1 MLRFRDKDQ
10 MRKPAAWSSTGPC
23 GRSGRPAPTEIIRVD
38 SAITYPYP
46 CHIYVGVSYTERVTS
61 NQQTGK
67 MDIKTEHRYAINL
80 NVRGIQPSATLRIN
94 ELSNQLKSEGK
105 DIIKLGLGQSPFPV
119 PDRVVDALREHAHE
133 KDYLPVKGLKGL
145 REAIAGYIS
154 RSERMHCSWED
165 VLIGPGSK
173 ELLFI
178 LQLAYY
184 GDLLIPRPSWVS
196 YAPQARIIG
205 RSVHWLPTHA
215 ENNWQLTAEELDIV
229 CRDDPSRPRILILNY
244 PSNPTGC
251 TYTDDQLLAIANVAR
266 KYKLIL
272 LSDEIYGEVNFEGK
286 HKSIARYYPEGTIIS
301 TGLSKWAGAGG
312 WRLGAFIF
320 PPELR
325 PLLDAMAIIASET
338 FTSTSAPIQYAGITA
353 FNGGDDIDEYLL
365 QSRRVLKVI
374 GEYVHRR
381 LSEVGAVVQKPEGA
395 FYLFPD
401 FSGFREQLAKKDIK
415 TSQAFCQALIEN
427 TGVAILPASDF
438 GFVPDHLAA
447 RLAFVDFDGTEALN
461 LASGDYAEADLGDEF
476 VQKACPRLV
485 KAMDKMAAWLNSL

>member
-1 MLRFRDKDQ
+1 MN
-10 MRKPAAWSSTGPC
+10 
-23 GRSGRPAPTEIIRVD
+23 I
-38 SAITYPYP
+38 
-46 CHIYVGVSYTERVTS
+46 
-61 NQQTGK
+61 QT
-67 MDIKTEHRYAINL
+67 DHHFAINL

-94 ELSNQLKSEGK
+94 ELSNQLKAEGK

-119 PDRVVDALREHAHE
+119 PERVVEALREHAHE

-145 REAIAGYIS
+145 RESIASYIN
-154 RSERMHCSWED
+154 RSEHMDCTWED

-251 TYTDDQLLAIANVAR
+251 TYTEEQLQALANVAR

-272 LSDEIYGEVNFEGK
+272 LSDEIYGEVHFEGK
-286 HKSIARYYPEGTIIS
+286 HKSIARHYPEGTIIS

-312 WRLGAFIF
+312 WRLGTFIF
-320 PPELR
+320 PKELR

-338 FTSTSAPIQYAGITA
+338 FTSTSAPTQFAAITA
-353 FNGGDDIDEYLL
+353 FNGGEDINDYLV

-381 LSEVGAVVQKPEGA
+381 LQDAGAIVQKPEGA
-395 FYLFPD
+395 FYVFPD
-401 FSGFREQLAKKDIK
+401 FSNFRDRLEKKDIK
-415 TSQAFCQALIEN
+415 TSQAFCQSLLES

-438 GFVPDHLAA
+438 GFVPDHLGA
-447 RLAFVDFDGTEALN
+447 RLAFVDFDGDGALK
-461 LASGDYAEADLGDEF
+461 LAGGDYANRALDDDF
-476 VQKACPRLV
+476 VQQACPRLV
-485 KAMDKMAAWLNSL
+485 IGMDRMETWLNSL

>member
-1 MLRFRDKDQ
+1 
-10 MRKPAAWSSTGPC
+10 
-23 GRSGRPAPTEIIRVD
+23 
-38 SAITYPYP
+38 
-46 CHIYVGVSYTERVTS
+46 
-61 NQQTGK
+61 
-67 MDIKTEHRYAINL
+67 MDIHTDHRHAINL

-94 ELSNQLKSEGK
+94 ELSNQLKAEGR

-119 PDRVVDALREHAHE
+119 PERVVAALRDNAHE
-133 KDYLPVKGLKGL
+133 KDYLPVKGLKTL
-145 REAIAGYIS
+145 REAISRYINRREHM
-154 RSERMHCSWED
+154 RSTWED

-173 ELLFI
+173 ELLFM

-205 RSVHWLPTHA
+205 RSVHWLPTHG

-251 TYTDDQLLAIANVAR
+251 TYTEDQLLAIAHVAR
-266 KYKLIL
+266 KYKIIL
-272 LSDEIYGEVNFEGK
+272 LSDEIYGEVHFEGK

-312 WRLGAFIF
+312 WRLGTFIF
-320 PPELR
+320 PTELR
-325 PLLDAMAIIASET
+325 PLQDAMAIIASET
-338 FTSTSAPIQYAGITA
+338 YTATSAPIQYAAIAA
-353 FNGGDDIDEYLL
+353 FDGGPDLDEYLK

-374 GEYVHRR
+374 GEYLHRR
-381 LSEVGAVVQKPEGA
+381 LAAIGAVVQKPEGA

-401 FSGFREQLAKKDIK
+401 FSDFRDALANRDIK
-415 TSQAFCQALIEN
+415 TSQALCQSLLEK

-438 GFVPDHLAA
+438 GFAPDHMGA
-447 RLAFVDFDGTEALN
+447 RLAFVDFDGAAALD
-461 LASGDYAEADLGDEF
+461 LAGNQYAEKALDDTF
-476 VQKACPRLV
+476 VAQACPG
-485 KAMDKMAAWLNSL
+485 W

>member
-1 MLRFRDKDQ
+1 MNIHTD
-10 MRKPAAWSSTGPC
+10 
-23 GRSGRPAPTEIIRVD
+23 
-38 SAITYPYP
+38 
-46 CHIYVGVSYTERVTS
+46 
-61 NQQTGK
+61 
-67 MDIKTEHRYAINL
+67 HRYAINL

-94 ELSNQLKSEGK
+94 ELSNQLRSEGR

-119 PDRVVDALREHAHE
+119 PDRVVAALQQHAHE
-133 KDYLPVKGLKGL
+133 KDYLPVKGLKAL
-145 REAIAGYIS
+145 RESIAGYIN
-154 RSERMHCSWED
+154 RGERMRCTWED

-215 ENNWQLTAEELDIV
+215 ENNWQLTAEELDII

-251 TYTDDQLLAIANVAR
+251 TYADDQLLAIANVAR

-272 LSDEIYGEVNFEGK
+272 LSDEIYGEVHFEGT

-312 WRLGAFIF
+312 WRLGTFIF

-325 PLLDAMAIIASET
+325 PLQDAMAIIASET
-338 FTSTSAPIQYAGITA
+338 YTATSAPIQYAAIAA
-353 FNGGDDIDEYLL
+353 FDGGDDDMDEYLT
-365 QSRRVLKVI
+365 QSRRVLKVV
-374 GEYVHRR
+374 GEYMHRR
-381 LSEVGAVVQKPEGA
+381 LTEMGAVVQKPEGA

-401 FSGFREQLAKKDIK
+401 FKSFRDALANKDIK
-415 TSQAFCQALIEN
+415 TSQALCQALLEN

-447 RLAFVDFDGTEALN
+447 RLAFVDFDGAGSLK
-461 LASGDYAEADLGDEF
+461 LAAGDYAGQALGDNF
-476 VQKACPRLV
+476 VKQACPRLV
-485 KAMDKMAAWLNSL
+485 LAMDKMEQWLNSL

>member
-1 MLRFRDKDQ
+1 
-10 MRKPAAWSSTGPC
+10 
-23 GRSGRPAPTEIIRVD
+23 
-38 SAITYPYP
+38 
-46 CHIYVGVSYTERVTS
+46 
-61 NQQTGK
+61 
-67 MDIKTEHRYAINL
+67 MDINSTDRHYAINL
-80 NVRGIQPSATLRIN
+80 NVRGIQPSSTLRIN
-94 ELSNQLKSEGK
+94 ELSNQLRQEGR

-119 PDRVVDALREHAHE
+119 PERVVEALRQHAHE
-133 KDYLPVKGLKGL
+133 KDYLPVKGLKAL
-145 REAIAGYIS
+145 RQSIAGYIN
-154 RSERMHCSWED
+154 RAEHMRCSADD

-215 ENNWQLTAEELDIV
+215 ENNWQLTAEELDII

-251 TYTDDQLLAIANVAR
+251 TYTEDQLLAIANVAR

-272 LSDEIYGEVNFEGK
+272 LSDEIYGEVHFEGK

-312 WRLGAFIF
+312 WRLGTFIF

-325 PLLDAMAIIASET
+325 PLQDAMAIIASET
-338 FTSTSAPIQYAGITA
+338 YTATSAPIQYAAIAA
-353 FNGGDDIDEYLL
+353 FDGGDDMDEYLK
-365 QSRRVLKVI
+365 QSRRVLKVV
-374 GEYVHRR
+374 GEYLHRR
-381 LSEVGAVVQKPEGA
+381 LSDMGAVVQKPEGA
-395 FYLFPD
+395 FYLFPNFVNFQD
-401 FSGFREQLAKKDIK
+401 ALARRDIK
-415 TSQAFCQALIEN
+415 TSQALCQRLLED

-438 GFVPDHLAA
+438 GFVPDHLGA
-447 RLAFVDFDGTEALN
+447 RLAFVDFDGGEALK
-461 LASGDYAEADLGDEF
+461 LAGGDYADQALGDSF
-476 VQKACPRLV
+476 VEQACPRLV
-485 KAMDKMAAWLNSL
+485 TAMDKMEAWLQAL

>member
-1 MLRFRDKDQ
+1 
-10 MRKPAAWSSTGPC
+10 
-23 GRSGRPAPTEIIRVD
+23 
-38 SAITYPYP
+38 
-46 CHIYVGVSYTERVTS
+46 
-61 NQQTGK
+61 
-67 MDIKTEHRYAINL
+67 MDIKHDHRYAINL

-94 ELSNQLKSEGK
+94 ELSNQLRAEGR

-119 PDRVVDALREHAHE
+119 PERVVEALKEHAHE

-145 REAIAGYIS
+145 REAISGYIN
-154 RSERMHCSWED
+154 RNERMRSTWED

-173 ELLFI
+173 ELLFM

-229 CRDDPSRPRILILNY
+229 CRDDPTRPRILILNY

-266 KYKLIL
+266 KYKIIL
-272 LSDEIYGEVNFEGK
+272 LSDEIYGEVHFEGR

-301 TGLSKWAGAGG
+301 TGMSKWLGAGG
-312 WRLGAFIF
+312 WRLGTFIF

-325 PLLDAMAIIASET
+325 PLQDAMAIIASET
-338 FTSTSAPIQYAGITA
+338 FTSTAAPIQHAAITA
-353 FNGGDDIDEYLL
+353 FNGGDDINEYLK
-365 QSRRVLKVI
+365 QSRRVLKVV
-374 GEYVHRR
+374 GEYMHRR
-381 LSEVGAVVQKPEGA
+381 LQEMNAVVQKPQGA

-401 FSGFREQLAKKDIK
+401 FSAYREKLARHDIK
-415 TSQAFCQALIEN
+415 TSQSFCTALLAS
-427 TGVAILPASDF
+427 TGVAILPSSDF
-438 GFVPDHLAA
+438 GFTPDHLGA
-447 RLAFVDFDGTEALN
+447 RLAFVDFDGGEALK
-461 LASGDYAEADLGDEF
+461 LAGGDYADIELGDDF
-476 VQKACPRLV
+476 VQQACPRLA
-485 KAMDKMAAWLNSL
+485 KAMDKMEQWLNSL

>member
-1 MLRFRDKDQ
+1 
-10 MRKPAAWSSTGPC
+10 
-23 GRSGRPAPTEIIRVD
+23 
-38 SAITYPYP
+38 
-46 CHIYVGVSYTERVTS
+46 
-61 NQQTGK
+61 
-67 MDIKTEHRYAINL
+67 MDIKNDHHFAINL

-94 ELSNQLKSEGK
+94 EQSNQLRAEGK

-119 PDRVVDALREHAHE
+119 PERVVQALKDHAHE

-145 REAIAGYIS
+145 REAISGYIN
-154 RSERMHCSWED
+154 RSERMRSTWED

-215 ENNWQLTAEELDIV
+215 ENNWQLTAEELDII

-266 KYKLIL
+266 KYNLIL
-272 LSDEIYGEVNFEGK
+272 LSDEIYGEVHFEGR
-286 HKSIARYYPEGTIIS
+286 HKSIARYYPEGTIVS
-301 TGLSKWAGAGG
+301 TGMSKWLGAGG
-312 WRLGAFIF
+312 WRLGTFIF

-325 PLLDAMAIIASET
+325 PLQDAMAIIASET
-338 FTSTSAPIQYAGITA
+338 FTSTAAPIQYAAITA
-353 FNGGDDIDEYLL
+353 FNGGDDINNYLND
-365 QSRRVLKVI
+365 SRRVLKVV

-381 LSEVGAVVQKPEGA
+381 LTDMGAVVRKPEGA
-395 FYLFPD
+395 FYVFPE
-401 FSGFREQLAKKDIK
+401 FSNFSERLANRDIK
-415 TSQAFCQALIEN
+415 TSQAFCSALLEQ

-438 GFVPDHLAA
+438 GFVPDHMGA
-447 RLAFVDFDGTEALN
+447 RLAFVDFDGAQALT
-461 LASGDYAEADLGDEF
+461 LAAGDYADQELADDF
-476 VQKACPRLV
+476 VHQACPRIVL
-485 KAMDKMAAWLNSL
+485 AMDNMEKWLNSL

>member
-1 MLRFRDKDQ
+1 
-10 MRKPAAWSSTGPC
+10 
-23 GRSGRPAPTEIIRVD
+23 
-38 SAITYPYP
+38 
-46 CHIYVGVSYTERVTS
+46 
-61 NQQTGK
+61 
-67 MDIKTEHRYAINL
+67 MDIQTDHRYAINL

-94 ELSNQLKSEGK
+94 ETSNQLRAEGR

-119 PDRVVDALREHAHE
+119 PERVVQALRNHAHE
-133 KDYLPVKGLKGL
+133 KDYLPVKGLKTL
-145 REAIAGYIS
+145 REAISRYIN
-154 RSERMHCSWED
+154 RRERMRSTWED

-173 ELLFI
+173 ELLFM

-205 RSVHWLPTHA
+205 RSVHWLPTHG

-251 TYTDDQLLAIANVAR
+251 TYTEDQLLAIAHVAR
-266 KYKLIL
+266 KYNIIL
-272 LSDEIYGEVNFEGK
+272 LSDEIYGEVHFEGR

-312 WRLGAFIF
+312 WRLGTFIF
-320 PPELR
+320 PTELR
-325 PLLDAMAIIASET
+325 PLQDAMAIIASET
-338 FTSTSAPIQYAGITA
+338 YTATSAPIQYAAIAA
-353 FNGGDDIDEYLL
+353 FDGGPDLDEYLK

-374 GEYVHRR
+374 GEYLHRR
-381 LSEVGAVVQKPEGA
+381 LAAIGAVVQKPEGA

-401 FSGFREQLAKKDIK
+401 FSDFRDALANRDIK
-415 TSQAFCQALIEN
+415 TSQALCQSLLEK

-438 GFVPDHLAA
+438 GFAPDHMGA
-447 RLAFVDFDGTEALN
+447 RLAFVDFDGAAALD
-461 LASGDYAEADLGDEF
+461 LAGNQYAEKALDDTF
-476 VQKACPRLV
+476 VAQACPRLV
-485 KAMDKMAAWLNSL
+485 TAMDKIAAWLEEL

>member
-1 MLRFRDKDQ
+1 
-10 MRKPAAWSSTGPC
+10 
-23 GRSGRPAPTEIIRVD
+23 
-38 SAITYPYP
+38 
-46 CHIYVGVSYTERVTS
+46 
-61 NQQTGK
+61 
-67 MDIKTEHRYAINL
+67 MDIQNDHRFAINL

-94 ELSNQLKSEGK
+94 ELSNQLRSEGR

-119 PDRVVDALREHAHE
+119 PARVVTALQEHAHE
-133 KDYLPVKGLKGL
+133 KDYLPVKGLKSL
-145 REAIAGYIS
+145 REAIAGYIN
-154 RSERMHCSWED
+154 RSERMRCSWED

-215 ENNWQLTAEELDIV
+215 ENNWQLTAEELDII

-266 KYKLIL
+266 KYRLIL
-272 LSDEIYGEVNFEGK
+272 LSDEIYGEVHFEGA

-312 WRLGAFIF
+312 WRLGTFIF
-320 PPELR
+320 PKELR
-325 PLLDAMAIIASET
+325 PLQDAMAIIASET
-338 FTSTSAPIQYAGITA
+338 YTATSAPIQHAAITA
-353 FNGGDDIDEYLL
+353 FDGGDDLDEYLI
-365 QSRRVLKVI
+365 QSRRVLKVV
-374 GEYVHRR
+374 GEYLHRR
-381 LSEVGAVVQKPEGA
+381 LADMGVSSQKPEGA

-401 FSGFREQLAKKDIK
+401 FSKFRDGLAKRDIK
-415 TSQAFCQALIEN
+415 TSPALCQSLLED
-427 TGVAILPASDF
+427 TGIAILPASDF
-438 GFVPDHLAA
+438 GFVPDQLSA
-447 RLAFVDFDGTEALN
+447 RLAFVDFDGTDALT
-461 LASGDYAEADLGDEF
+461 LAGGEYAEQTLDDRF
-476 VQKACPRLV
+476 IDQACPRL
-485 KAMDKMAAWLNSL
+485 KLAMDKLETWLNDL

>member
-1 MLRFRDKDQ
+1 
-10 MRKPAAWSSTGPC
+10 
-23 GRSGRPAPTEIIRVD
+23 
-38 SAITYPYP
+38 
-46 CHIYVGVSYTERVTS
+46 
-61 NQQTGK
+61 
-67 MDIKTEHRYAINL
+67 MDIKKDHRFAINL
-80 NVRGIQPSATLRIN
+80 NVRGIQPSSTLRIN
-94 ELSNQLKSEGK
+94 ELSNQLRSEGK

-119 PDRVVDALREHAHE
+119 PERVVDALKEHAHE

-145 REAIAGYIS
+145 REAIAGYIN
-154 RSERMHCSWED
+154 RAERMRCTWED

-215 ENNWQLTAEELDIV
+215 ENNWQLTAEELDII

-266 KYKLIL
+266 KYNLIL
-272 LSDEIYGEVNFEGK
+272 LSDEIYGEVHFEGK

-301 TGLSKWAGAGG
+301 TGMSKWLGAGG
-312 WRLGAFIF
+312 WRLGTFIF

-325 PLLDAMAIIASET
+325 PLQDAMAIIASET
-338 FTSTSAPIQYAGITA
+338 FTSTAAPIQHAAITA
-353 FNGGDDIDEYLL
+353 FDGGEDIDEYLK
-365 QSRRVLKVI
+365 QSRRVLKVV
-374 GEYVHRR
+374 GEYVYTR
-381 LSEVGAVVQKPEGA
+381 LSAMGAVVQKPEGA

-401 FSGFREQLAKKDIK
+401 FSIFSDRLARRDIK
-415 TSQAFCQALIEN
+415 TAQAFCTALLED
-427 TGVAILPASDF
+427 TGVAILPSSDF
-438 GFVPDHLAA
+438 GFVPDHMGA
-447 RLAFVDFDGTEALN
+447 RLAFVDFDGAQALA
-461 LASGDYAEADLGDEF
+461 LAGGDYAEQALGDDF
-476 VQKACPRLV
+476 VKQACPRIVL
-485 KAMDKMAAWLNSL
+485 AMDKMEKWLSSL

>member
-1 MLRFRDKDQ
+1 
-10 MRKPAAWSSTGPC
+10 
-23 GRSGRPAPTEIIRVD
+23 
-38 SAITYPYP
+38 
-46 CHIYVGVSYTERVTS
+46 
-61 NQQTGK
+61 
-67 MDIKTEHRYAINL
+67 MDIKSDHRYAINL

-94 ELSNQLKSEGK
+94 EQSNQLRAEGK

-119 PDRVVDALREHAHE
+119 PERVVEALKEHAHE

-145 REAIAGYIS
+145 REAISGYIN
-154 RSERMHCSWED
+154 RNERMRSSWED

-215 ENNWQLTAEELDIV
+215 ENNWQLTAEELDII

-266 KYKLIL
+266 KYNLIL
-272 LSDEIYGEVNFEGK
+272 LSDEIYGEVHFEGR
-286 HKSIARYYPEGTIIS
+286 HKSIARYYPEGTIVS
-301 TGLSKWAGAGG
+301 TGMSKWLGAGG
-312 WRLGAFIF
+312 WRLGTFVF

-325 PLLDAMAIIASET
+325 PLQDAMAIIASET
-338 FTSTSAPIQYAGITA
+338 FTSTAAPIQYAAITA
-353 FNGGDDIDEYLL
+353 FNGGDDIDHYLN
-365 QSRRVLKVI
+365 QSRRVLKVV

-381 LSEVGAVVQKPEGA
+381 LSEMGAVVRKPEGA
-395 FYLFPD
+395 FYVFPD
-401 FSGFREQLAKKDIK
+401 FSHFSERLANRDIK
-415 TSQAFCQALIEN
+415 TSQAFCSALLEH

-438 GFVPDHLAA
+438 GFVPDHMGA
-447 RLAFVDFDGTEALN
+447 RLAFVDFDGALALA
-461 LASGDYAEADLGDEF
+461 LASGEYAETELADDF
-476 VQKACPRLV
+476 VQQACPRIVL
-485 KAMDKMAAWLNSL
+485 AMDNMETWLNSL

>member
-1 MLRFRDKDQ
+1 
-10 MRKPAAWSSTGPC
+10 
-23 GRSGRPAPTEIIRVD
+23 
-38 SAITYPYP
+38 
-46 CHIYVGVSYTERVTS
+46 
-61 NQQTGK
+61 
-67 MDIKTEHRYAINL
+67 MDIKNDHRYAINL

-94 ELSNQLKSEGK
+94 ELSNQLRSEGK

-119 PDRVVDALREHAHE
+119 PDRVVDALKEHAHE

-145 REAIAGYIS
+145 REAIAGYIN
-154 RSERMHCSWED
+154 RSERMRCTWED

-173 ELLFI
+173 ELLFM

-215 ENNWQLTAEELDIV
+215 ENNWQLTAEELDII

-272 LSDEIYGEVNFEGK
+272 LSDEIYGEVHFEGK

-312 WRLGAFIF
+312 WRLGTFIF

-325 PLLDAMAIIASET
+325 PLQDAMAIIASET
-338 FTSTSAPIQYAGITA
+338 YTA
-353 FNGGDDIDEYLL
+353 QLALLERLQEKTGGHPRELLEVDERVMLRAEVVDRHEMLPRVRGEKVEGKSSGCGSSHLVLLGQIDVDGLRDASRSEPHLAAHVAVLL
-365 QSRRVLKVI
+365 VCHTQERLVTLHTKR
-374 GEYVHRR
+374 VHRR
-381 LSEVGAVVQKPEGA
+381 IG
-395 FYLFPD
+395 
-401 FSGFREQLAKKDIK
+401 
-415 TSQAFCQALIEN
+415 
-427 TGVAILPASDF
+427 
-438 GFVPDHLAA
+438 
-447 RLAFVDFDGTEALN
+447 RLAG
-461 LASGDYAEADLGDEF
+461 
-476 VQKACPRLV
+476 
-485 KAMDKMAAWLNSL
+485 

>member
-1 MLRFRDKDQ
+1 
-10 MRKPAAWSSTGPC
+10 
-23 GRSGRPAPTEIIRVD
+23 
-38 SAITYPYP
+38 
-46 CHIYVGVSYTERVTS
+46 
-61 NQQTGK
+61 
-67 MDIKTEHRYAINL
+67 MDIKKDHLFAINL

-94 ELSNQLKSEGK
+94 EQSNQLRSEGK

-119 PDRVVDALREHAHE
+119 PERVVEALKEHAHE

-145 REAIAGYIS
+145 REAISGYIN
-154 RSERMHCSWED
+154 RNERMRSTWED

-215 ENNWQLTAEELDIV
+215 DNNWQLTAEELDIV

-266 KYKLIL
+266 KYNLIL
-272 LSDEIYGEVNFEGK
+272 LSDEIYGEVHFEGR

-301 TGLSKWAGAGG
+301 TGMSKWLGAGG
-312 WRLGAFIF
+312 WRLGTFIF

-325 PLLDAMAIIASET
+325 PLQDAMAIIASET
-338 FTSTSAPIQYAGITA
+338 FTSTAAPIQHAAITA
-353 FNGGDDIDEYLL
+353 FNGGDDINEYLN
-365 QSRRVLKVI
+365 QSRRVLKVV
-374 GEYVHRR
+374 GEYVHSR
-381 LSEVGAVVQKPEGA
+381 LSGMGAIVQKPEGA
-395 FYLFPD
+395 FYVFPD
-401 FSGFREQLAKKDIK
+401 FSGFSERLANRDIK
-415 TSQAFCQALIEN
+415 TSQAFCSALLED
-427 TGVAILPASDF
+427 TGVAILPSSDF
-438 GFVPDHLAA
+438 GFVPDHMGA
-447 RLAFVDFDGTEALN
+447 RLAFVDFDGAQSLAL
-461 LASGDYAEADLGDEF
+461 AGGDYTDQELGDEF
-476 VQKACPRLV
+476 VQKACPRIVL
-485 KAMDKMAAWLNSL
+485 AMDKMEKWLNSL